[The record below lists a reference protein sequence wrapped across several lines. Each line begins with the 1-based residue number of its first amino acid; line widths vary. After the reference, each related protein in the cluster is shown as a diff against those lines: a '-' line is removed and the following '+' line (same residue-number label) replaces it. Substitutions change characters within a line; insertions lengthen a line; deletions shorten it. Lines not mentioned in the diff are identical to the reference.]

1 MKVKAMMDGR
11 KEGYME
17 ERGVSS
23 VSPFAP
29 HTCTARSR
37 TRQSMPAPQ
46 LFTAASSTLA
56 YPPLSI
62 FSAAESVI
70 NRCAEMSL
78 LWKEGG

>member
-1 MKVKAMMDGR
+1 
-11 KEGYME
+11 
-17 ERGVSS
+17 
-23 VSPFAP
+23 
-29 HTCTARSR
+29 
-37 TRQSMPAPQ
+37 MPAPQ